1 MARARR
7 RGTISPVTARI
18 RLGRLFG
25 IPIGVQPAW
34 VLIVA
39 LIAWSLGAG
48 YYPERVDGIST
59 PAAYAL
65 GLASALLLFAGVLLH
80 ELGHALV
87 ARRRGVEIEEIDLWL
102 LGGMARMA
110 GQPTRAADEL
120 AFAAAGPAVTV
131 VITALCVGLAVAL
144 PASTPDAITALLDYL
159 AFVNAAI
166 LALNL
171 LPAFPL
177 DGGRIA
183 RSLIWLRDGSL
194 RRATIAAARLGRWI
208 GWGLVVLGVAGTFAG
223 VPSGLW
229 LAIIGVFVIWAGKAE
244 EREARLRADLVGRPA
259 GTLATP
265 IPGGPMEMERHL
277 EDLSPE
283 LLVDE
288 ETDLAELIERPAFLR
303 TRRAVVRR
311 ADGGLGLITLED
323 VEELARAVEL
333 VGNPNPPRRDRADG
347 ESAAGEESR
356 SMLSPEPRKAHR

>member
-1 MARARR
+1 
-7 RGTISPVTARI
+7 V

-25 IPIGVQPAW
+25 IPIGIQPAW
-34 VLIVA
+34 VAIVA

-48 YYPERVDGIST
+48 YYPGRVDGISG

-87 ARRRGVEIEEIDLWL
+87 ARRRGIEIEEIDLWL
-102 LGGMARMA
+102 LGGVARMS
-110 GQPTRAADEL
+110 GQPRHAADEL
-120 AFAAAGPAVTV
+120 AFAAAGPAVTL
-131 VITALCVGLAVAL
+131 VITLLCAGMALVVPDSSAPAL
-144 PASTPDAITALLDYL
+144 RALLDYL

-183 RSLIWLRDGSL
+183 RAILWLRCDDL
-194 RRATIAAARLGRWI
+194 VRATTVAARLGRAI
-208 GWGLVVLGVAGTFAG
+208 GWAMVALGAFGAAAGF
-223 VPSGLW
+223 PSGLW
-229 LAIIGVFVIWAGKAE
+229 IAIVGIFVVFAAKTE
-244 EREARLRADLVGRPA
+244 EGAIRLRRDLAGRPA

-265 IPGGPMEMERHL
+265 IPGGPLEVERHL
-277 EDLSPE
+277 RDLDPE

-288 ETDLAELIERPAFLR
+288 DTDLADLVERPAFIR
-303 TRRAVVRR
+303 ARRAVVRR
-311 ADGGLGLITLED
+311 SDGGLGIVSAED

-333 VGNPNPPRRDRADG
+333 VENPQPPRRDRTDG
-347 ESAAGEESR
+347 DSHVESESP
-356 SMLSPEPRKAHR
+356 SMLPPRTRKAHR